1 MAQKKDSSKPQWKAS
16 VTFVP
21 FESEGQRNQAY
32 RTWVKLFLRGE
43 KENDNGERK
52 REIDIALFMC
62 SNQALFW

>member
-1 MAQKKDSSKPQWKAS
+1 M
-16 VTFVP
+16 
-21 FESEGQRNQAY
+21 ESLGDFCPIRKRGTEESGLPDVGE
-32 RTWVKLFLRGE
+32 TVLEGE